1 MRKASKCPA
10 NNKKMG
16 KEAER
21 RGKERKQK
29 VKVETAMSLSKH
41 KNSSKILL
49 STHAQTSEADILNL

>member
-1 MRKASKCPA
+1 MRKPSKCPA

-21 RGKERKQK
+21 KGKERKQK
-29 VKVETAMSLSKH
+29 VKDETAVTFKH

-49 STHAQTSEADILNL
+49 STHAQTSEADILNR

>member
-1 MRKASKCPA
+1 MRKPSKCPA

-29 VKVETAMSLSKH
+29 VKAKTAVSLL
-41 KNSSKILL
+41 NTNLL
-49 STHAQTSEADILNL
+49 FQNFAFNTCPNFRG

>member
-1 MRKASKCPA
+1 MRKPSKCPA

-21 RGKERKQK
+21 RGEGEKAKGKSRDYC
-29 VKVETAMSLSKH
+29 VTFKH

-49 STHAQTSEADILNL
+49 FTYAQTSEADILNL